1 MNSGSDWGQTWRTD
15 RLRHS
20 GNECQLNIESIGCFK
35 GRALSFLNDVVSYH
49 VQCPRQCL
57 PPLFLFLLSYSNN
70 FLLIILVSPSSLT
83 LLLLLPFVL
92 PNTSQ
97 PFTKVHHECSSK
109 HLIINLHPTP
119 PPTPSL
125 FFFSIVGQSSTGPS
139 QMGRDCTSA
148 SPAARSACCP
158 QPADWS
164 FTIGCFIPP

>member
-20 GNECQLNIESIGCFK
+20 GNECQLNIESISCFK
-35 GRALSFLNDVVSYH
+35 GRALSFLDDVVSYH

-83 LLLLLPFVL
+83 LLLPPFVL

-109 HLIINLHPTP
+109 HLIINP
-119 PPTPSL
+119 PSL
-125 FFFSIVGQSSTGPS
+125 FFFFSIVGQSSAGPS